1 MTIRARYPGR
11 CYKCG
16 QPIRPGDTIDW
27 DKDTRQTRHIEC
39 PAKAEAPK
47 TIQGSDD
54 ATIKLY
60 YVSRYRAGGPAVG
73 TTAKAPNGA
82 FVTVVRTTAR
92 WVSQDEVD
100 DNDDFNNGGDP
111 YYRITAYC
119 RPATDEEAAPL
130 KAEAQAAEA
139 RKAAQAR
146 VREIAAI
153 IEKTGE
159 CPTTE
164 PIGPNDRGLNENYR
178 PGFVLKGERLIDS
191 GNIYGG
197 GSWFVIEPDY
207 IWYVRNNGGDGAMW
221 DANNVQTGGAGAI
234 GWRVPANEGLAAELR
249 RLEAVLKTK
258 K

>member
-16 QPIRPGDTIDW
+16 QPIRPGDEIDW
-27 DKDTRQTRHIEC
+27 DKNTKKTRHIVCPKKEPAAPQAPPKNEDAPITLYRTSRSRISGPPAGEIIKTQQGNYVVVVSTSTRYISRDEC
-39 PAKAEAPK
+39 A
-47 TIQGSDD
+47 
-54 ATIKLY
+54 
-60 YVSRYRAGGPAVG
+60 
-73 TTAKAPNGA
+73 
-82 FVTVVRTTAR
+82 
-92 WVSQDEVD
+92 
-100 DNDDFNNGGDP
+100 DNDDYTYGGNP
-111 YYRITAYC
+111 YWQITAHC
-119 RPATDEEAAPL
+119 RPAKDEEAAPL

-164 PIGPNDRGLNENYR
+164 PIGPNDRGL
-178 PGFVLKGERLIDS
+178 FVLKGERLIDS

-197 GSWFVIEPDY
+197 GSWFVIESDY